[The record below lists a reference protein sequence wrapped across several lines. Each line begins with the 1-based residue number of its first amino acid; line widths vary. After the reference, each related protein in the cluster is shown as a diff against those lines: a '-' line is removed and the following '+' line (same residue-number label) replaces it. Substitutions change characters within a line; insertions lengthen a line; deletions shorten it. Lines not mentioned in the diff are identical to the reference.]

1 MAKEIMVDFFDFC
14 TSCRKETPYRICK
27 KSIQK
32 VIEGKPYEFE
42 ISVAVCNECGKMMGI
57 PGLLDTNISS
67 IVKQYKQAKDLLRT
81 SNELR

>member
-1 MAKEIMVDFFDFC
+1 MEKERRIDFC

-32 VIEGKPYEFE
+32 VINDKSYEFE
-42 ISVAVCNECGKMMGI
+42 ISVAVCKECGKEMDI

-67 IVKQYKQAKDLLRT
+67 IVKQYKQAKDLLKT